1 VAKAG
6 NDSMTGFSP
15 VAMWLASDPEWSSP
29 DKRSFSEAAQWKFFV
44 ASWWAIFR
52 RAANPRFGRIL
63 AA

>member
-1 VAKAG
+1 
-6 NDSMTGFSP
+6 MTGFSP

-52 RAANPRFGRIL
+52 RAANPRLGRIL